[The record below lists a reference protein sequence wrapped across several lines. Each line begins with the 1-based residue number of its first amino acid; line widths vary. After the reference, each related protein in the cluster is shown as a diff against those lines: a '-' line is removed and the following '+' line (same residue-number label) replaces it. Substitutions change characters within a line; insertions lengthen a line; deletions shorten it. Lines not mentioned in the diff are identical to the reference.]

1 MVPNEPHLALAKHTC
16 RGMVAEELLA
26 KGVKTTS
33 AIKRSYC
40 KADILLPPDPPVCSV
55 MQEQTGGSRLQ
66 GRHRSGDS
74 DCPEADIVR
83 RGAIDRV

>member
-1 MVPNEPHLALAKHTC
+1 MVLNEPHLALAKHTC

-40 KADILLPPDPPVCSV
+40 KADILLPPPDPPVCSV
-55 MQEQTGGSRLQ
+55 MQEQTGGSRLI
-66 GRHRSGDS
+66 
-74 DCPEADIVR
+74 ADTDNLHSSCYKQTFVEMPSI
-83 RGAIDRV
+83 I